1 MHLDTFLLSL
11 LLMLLLAKILAQLC
25 WRLGLPAV
33 VGELS
38 SGLILGPSLLGWV
51 TPHPQLHNL
60 AELGVVTLMFVIGCE
75 TSIKRLLHSGH
86 RVITVALSGVLVPAL
101 LIPPFVHWLLPA
113 PPLEALFFGVALTA
127 TSIGIAMR
135 VLRLNQQDKGMMGH
149 TILGAAII
157 DDVLGVLLLGFM
169 FSLSNGDMEPAGV
182 VLQLTTI
189 VLFLMLAPIATR
201 VIIYLLKPL
210 AKQDMLPG
218 FHASTVLLL
227 ICLFGW
233 LAYLCGTPPLLGG
246 FAAGLGISRH
256 FTSPWSKWLVN
267 PFPFTRKLEKASG
280 PLNDVLAPLFFSYVG
295 LSINLNQQALT
306 PTTLIIALVLTVL
319 AVLTKLQCGLWLSGS
334 WRQKLMVGSA
344 MVPRGEVGLVFAEMG
359 RQVNLLGDE
368 AFALLVLVITLT
380 TIVGPVVLKW
390 ACTHPGPDQSAR
402 GRTPP
407 G

>member
-25 WRLGLPAV
+25 WHLGLPAV

-38 SGLILGPSLLGWV
+38 AGLVLGPSLLGWV
-51 TPHPQLHNL
+51 QPHLQLQNL

-75 TSIKRLLHSGH
+75 TSIKRLMHSGP
-86 RVITVALSGVLVPAL
+86 RVLTVALSGVLVPAMV
-101 LIPPFVHWLLPA
+101 IPPMVHWLLPA

-135 VLRLNQQDKGMMGH
+135 VLRLNHQDRGVMGH

-157 DDVLGVLLLGFM
+157 DDVLGVLLLGLM
-169 FSLSNGDMEPAGV
+169 FSLSNGDLEPTRLF
-182 VLQLTTI
+182 LQLVTI
-189 VLFLMLAPIATR
+189 VLFLMLAPVATR
-201 VIIYLLKPL
+201 VLIYLLKPL
-210 AKQDMLPG
+210 AKRDLLPG

-246 FAAGLGISRH
+246 FAAGLGVSRH

-267 PFPFTRKLEKASG
+267 PFSFTRQLEHASG

-295 LSINLNQQALT
+295 LSIDLSQHALT
-306 PTTLIIALVLTVL
+306 PAFLVVALALTTAAVL
-319 AVLTKLQCGLWLSGS
+319 AKLQCGLWIAAS
-334 WRQKLMVGSA
+334 WRQKMMLGSA

-359 RQVNLLGDE
+359 RQVNLLGAE
-368 AFALLVLVITLT
+368 GFTLLVLVITLT
-380 TIVGPVVLKW
+380 TIVGPVMLKW
-390 ACTHPGPDQSAR
+390 ACSPPVAQGQGGGSPD
-402 GRTPP
+402 
-407 G
+407 